1 MHAYRAAVIFNAGIL
16 NCILKYPRSH
26 IDVSTTLDAGIAGSR
41 FLRLL
46 LKQDEVKVN
55 DPLSRIY
62 QLLAELGY
70 FVKRGDRYRRTNKIP
85 PSIPSRLLGA
95 VFDEIIIPHLLGD
108 SVKLKYEAL
117 FAATALFQGLRIKA
131 ASRFEKGTL
140 ALVAGWLPCGFST
153 EIWEVLSLEEERVS
167 LLPLELDRIGE
178 SMAPSLYVSFEV
190 GRLEDLPL
198 DKYGRFSF
206 AVICHR
212 DVDLRKM
219 REAAEKI
226 YRVNFAGALGIFADL
241 LADALNLGQGGG
253 CGQGGRVVYRDSEVC
268 ITDVSSEKRG

>member
-1 MHAYRAAVIFNAGIL
+1 LSIL
-16 NCILKYPRSH
+16 NKYPRSY

-46 LKQDEVKVN
+46 LKQDEVRVN
-55 DPLSRIY
+55 DPLGRIY

-95 VFDEIIIPHLLGD
+95 VFDEIIIPHVLGD

-153 EIWEVLSLEEERVS
+153 EISAVTGADLVILDEHWEVLSLEEERIS
-167 LLPLELDRIGE
+167 LLPLELDRTGE